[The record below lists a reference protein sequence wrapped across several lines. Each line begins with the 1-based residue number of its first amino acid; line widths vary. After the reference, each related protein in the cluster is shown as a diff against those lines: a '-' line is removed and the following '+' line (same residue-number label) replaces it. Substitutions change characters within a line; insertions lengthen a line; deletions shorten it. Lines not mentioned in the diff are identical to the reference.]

1 MPLLCLCSSLQVYTF
16 ITKKLTVMRDAPA
29 GVSQEG
35 IDTVDEVGGTAL
47 RLLHQLSAS
56 LPAAEAIS
64 RSVAS
69 SQSHMTM
76 NC

>member
-1 MPLLCLCSSLQVYTF
+1 
-16 ITKKLTVMRDAPA
+16 MRDATA

-69 SQSHMTM
+69 SQYDNELPSRWFIHLPEPKR
-76 NC
+76 CLAR